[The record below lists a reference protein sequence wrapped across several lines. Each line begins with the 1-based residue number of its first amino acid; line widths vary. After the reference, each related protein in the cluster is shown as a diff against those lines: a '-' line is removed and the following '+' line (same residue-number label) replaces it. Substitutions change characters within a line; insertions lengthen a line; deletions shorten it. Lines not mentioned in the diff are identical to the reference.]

1 MSFRFPRETTRVQGQ
16 LLFREVNMNKVTRAF
31 LLVVA
36 LLALAGLV
44 SADHRREHFDLDD
57 VHGRYVSAEIFYD
70 TSSAHDIGGGV
81 VSGPIYVA
89 SAEVL
94 QADGKGNVCG
104 EVDGF
109 YAYPGP
115 GSNTGPSFYHGQYT
129 VGKTDGRVA
138 ITTCTD
144 ATATF
149 CQDHSPCPPSA
160 EGNSTRL
167 QVGYIQGDDGNK
179 MVTVSQFLSGYPDST
194 GFVAHTRTWSRASED
209 RKDHDHH

>member
-1 MSFRFPRETTRVQGQ
+1 
-16 LLFREVNMNKVTRAF
+16 MNKVTRSKCYVC

-36 LLALAGLV
+36 LLVLVGLV
-44 SADHRREHFDLDD
+44 WSRPSSVSAKGRFDLDD
-57 VHGRYVSAEIFYD
+57 VRGRYVSAETFYD
-70 TSSAHDIGGGV
+70 TSSVKSEPDGSV
-81 VSGPIYVA
+81 TGPIYVA

-94 QADGKGNVCG
+94 EADGKGNVCG

-115 GSNTGPSFYHGQYT
+115 GSNTGPQFYHGQYT
-129 VGKTDGRVA
+129 VGNDGRVA
-138 ITTCTD
+138 ITTCSD

-149 CQDHSPCPPSA
+149 CQDNSTCPASA

-194 GFVAHTRTWSRASED
+194 GFVAHTRTWAKASEE
-209 RKDHDHH
+209 RKNH